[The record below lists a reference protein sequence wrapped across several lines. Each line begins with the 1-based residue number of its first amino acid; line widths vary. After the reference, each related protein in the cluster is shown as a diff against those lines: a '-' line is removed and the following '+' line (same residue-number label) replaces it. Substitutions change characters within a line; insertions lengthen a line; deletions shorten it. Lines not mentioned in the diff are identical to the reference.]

1 MTPDEILTQLKERF
15 GDAISEAE
23 VRGVEIRLT
32 AAPEASWDVCRL
44 LRDLGFEYL
53 NCLSGVDWL
62 SRLEVV
68 YDLSSLRHPNKVHL
82 RVPVKRESPV
92 LPTVTDIWHGANW
105 HEREC
110 FDLFGV
116 RFEGHPD
123 LRRILL
129 SEDWVGYP
137 LRKDY
142 SDERVV
148 PYTDYGAEDKLPR
161 AEGAAAGAK
170 AAAPVKPAAPPKPA
184 STEAKP
190 AVSTRN
196 GTTGPAGPDTIG

>member
-1 MTPDEILTQLKERF
+1 MTPEEICSQVKEQF

-23 VRGVEIRLT
+23 VKGVEIRLT
-32 AAPEASWDVCRL
+32 TAPDVSWRVCRL

-68 YDLSSLRHPNKVHL
+68 YDLSSLRHPHKVHL
-82 RVPVKRESPV
+82 RVPLPREGPV
-92 LPTVTDIWHGANW
+92 LRSVTDIWCGANW

-110 FDLFGV
+110 YDLFGV
-116 RFEGHPD
+116 RFDGHPD

-142 SDERVV
+142 QDERLV
-148 PYTDYGAEDKLPR
+148 PYTDYGAEEK
-161 AEGAAAGAK
+161 AAAAGAK
-170 AAAPVKPAAPPKPA
+170 AAPAAKAAAPKPAAAPPSEK
-184 STEAKP
+184 
-190 AVSTRN
+190 
-196 GTTGPAGPDTIG
+196 TGPAGPGAIG

>member
-1 MTPDEILTQLKERF
+1 MTPEEVLSQVKEKF
-15 GDAISEAE
+15 GDAVGEAE
-23 VRGVEIRLT
+23 VKGVELRLT
-32 AAPEASWDVCRL
+32 ATPEASWEVCRL
-44 LRDLGFEYL
+44 LRQLDFEYL

-82 RVPVKRESPV
+82 RVPLKREGPV
-92 LPTVTDIWHGANW
+92 LRSVTDIWQGANW

-110 FDLFGV
+110 FDLFGI

-142 SDERVV
+142 RDERVV
-148 PYTDYGAEDKLPR
+148 PYTDYGTEDKLPK
-161 AEGAAAGAK
+161 AEGAAGAK
-170 AAAPVKPAAPPKPA
+170 AAPTGKPAAAPKPTATQPKPA
-184 STEAKP
+184 PP
-190 AVSTRN
+190 AQPETA
-196 GTTGPAGPDTIG
+196 GPAGPDTIG